1 MNSRWYAIR
10 IGDQCRNYEITSTI
24 PINIQSVPLE
34 QLENDSDYYYGFQ
47 FNVVSDV
54 EVLPHIHV
62 ETYGFSFETQQLAIA
77 ACSDPV
83 FVYHLSQ
90 FLSSRYARPDG
101 VYVGYQNESSIPW
114 TTYHSIVLDPSESH
128 NPFAVQERLI
138 AWASS
143 LEKCNGE

>member
-10 IGDQCRNYEITSTI
+10 IGDEGRNYEITSTI
-24 PINIQSVPLE
+24 PTNIQSVPFE
-34 QLENDSDYYYGFQ
+34 QLENDSDYYYGFR

-54 EVLPHIHV
+54 EVLSHIHV
-62 ETYGFSFETQQLAIA
+62 ETYGVSFKTHQLAIA

-101 VYVGYQNESSIPW
+101 VYVGYQDGSSEPW
-114 TTYHSIVLDPSESH
+114 TISQTIALDPRDGH
-128 NPFAVQERLI
+128 DPFEVQERLI
-138 AWASS
+138 AWSIG
-143 LEKCNGE
+143 LRNM